1 MKRWPHFLIMAL
13 GLAAPC
19 FALDANT
26 ATEAELDSVRGI
38 GPPTTRRI
46 LAERDKAPFTGWAD
60 FMQRVKGI
68 RAPTASRYAAQGF
81 TVNGQAFETSPPA
94 PAKADGRPT
103 P

>member
-1 MKRWPHFLIMAL
+1 MKLRRCAL
-13 GLAAPC
+13 ALAGCLVAPC

-81 TVNGQAFETSPPA
+81 TVNGQAFEAPA
-94 PAKADGRPT
+94 PTPTQTGDQPT

>member
-1 MKRWPHFLIMAL
+1 MTRWRGTLAL
-13 GLAAPC
+13 AMCLVAPC

-46 LAERDKAPFTGWAD
+46 LDERNKTPFTGWAD
-60 FMQRVKGI
+60 FMARVKGI
-68 RAPTASRYAAQGF
+68 RTATASRFAAQGF
-81 TVNGQAFETSPPA
+81 TVNGQAFETPPST
-94 PAKADGRPT
+94 PAKADSRFT

>member
-81 TVNGQAFETSPPA
+81 TVNGQAFETPPPA
-94 PAKADGRPT
+94 PTKADGRPT

>member
-81 TVNGQAFETSPPA
+81 TVNGQTFEAPA
-94 PAKADGRPT
+94 PAPTQTGGQPT

>member
-1 MKRWPHFLIMAL
+1 MKLRRCAL
-13 GLAAPC
+13 ALAGCLVAPC

-81 TVNGQAFETSPPA
+81 TVNGQAFETPPPS

>member
-1 MKRWPHFLIMAL
+1 MNRSHGLLAL
-13 GLAAPC
+13 FACFAMPC
-19 FALDANT
+19 LALDANT

-81 TVNGQAFETSPPA
+81 TVNGQVFEAPPPA
-94 PAKADGRPT
+94 PAKADSKPAL
-103 P
+103 